1 MSLKPIKK
9 ALSLK
14 PPRTRSRTDMSCYE
28 ANALQEP
35 DEIAEPEA
43 EVISKEVSETHSPG
57 SNTNKKKKK
66 TSVKTSEN

>member
-1 MSLKPIKK
+1 MKPIKK

-43 EVISKEVSETHSPG
+43 EIISKVVSETHIPG
-57 SNTNKKKKK
+57 SNTNKKQKK
-66 TSVKTSEN
+66 N